1 MKLSA
6 IHPLASP
13 PAFNVLGVVT
23 ICLSFHNSKKKIRN
37 AWERCTRLKNYP
49 KAGSHYVNVPCTT
62 VPLFLSPHVPPGVIG
77 DLPFAFPCCQH
88 LWMFAQRQVWQCL
101 QTTSQLAAR
110 LLFARTL
117 PFSDIPRS
125 CPDIAGA
132 CLAVCLPW

>member
-1 MKLSA
+1 MK
-6 IHPLASP
+6 HTLA
-13 PAFNVLGVVT
+13 L
-23 ICLSFHNSKKKIRN
+23 RQ
-37 AWERCTRLKNYP
+37 TRAPYNCP
-49 KAGSHYVNVPCTT
+49 IV
-62 VPLFLSPHVPPGVIG
+62 LSPRVPPGVIG

-88 LWMFAQRQVWQCL
+88 LRMFAQRQVWQCM